1 MSTRS
6 DVLAYVHEQLLG
18 RGRYVMLSRDEARV
32 LMKPDAGMRRPAW
45 QTLVY
50 FSGGGASP
58 ISSNMWPP
66 ETFRECA
73 CGMKVSPRIVRRER
87 TPFIFSEG

>member
-6 DVLAYVHEQLLG
+6 DVLAHVHDQLLG

-45 QTLVY
+45 ATFVH
-50 FSGGGASP
+50 FSGGGAAVIDSR
-58 ISSNMWPP
+58 MWPP

-73 CGMKVSPRIVRRER
+73 CGPKGIKAPGGVWR
-87 TPFIFSEG
+87 